1 MDTFLHKIGTVCTVI
16 VAFKVFRMAFN
27 FLYDTFIAPALH
39 LQTVEWKSLGKWS
52 VVTGSTDGIGKAY
65 AEQLAKKGFNI
76 VLISRTQ
83 SKLEIVANEIKEKYK
98 VEVKTIAADFTKQ
111 DYIYHDIDKQLNS
124 LEIGVLVNNV
134 GMSYNYPEYFLD
146 IPNQEEF
153 IKNLIC
159 CNIFSV
165 TNMCKIVMPGM
176 VERKSGVVINISST
190 AALIPNPML
199 TVYAAT
205 KAYVQKFSVDLA
217 TEYQK
222 DGLIIQC
229 VCPGY
234 VATNLSK
241 IKNST
246 WMAPSPREFVESA
259 MKTVG
264 VTDITT
270 GYFPHS
276 LMNAVI
282 NTLESIST
290 KLSRWLVIRTM
301 QNIRGRALRKTSA
314 TS

>member
-1 MDTFLHKIGTVCTVI
+1 MSTFLHKIGIVCTVI
-16 VAFKVFRMAFN
+16 VGYRFFSMVFN
-27 FLYDTFIAPALH
+27 FLYDTLIAPALH
-39 LQTVEWKSLGKWS
+39 LQKVEWKSLGKWS
-52 VVTGSTDGIGKAY
+52 VITGSTDGIGKAY
-65 AEQLAKKGFNI
+65 AEHLAKMGFNV

-83 SKLEIVANEIKEKYK
+83 AKLDTVAEEIKEKYN
-98 VEVKTIAADFTKQ
+98 VEVKTIAVDFTKE
-111 DYIYHDIDKQLNS
+111 DTIYHDIDKQLNT

-134 GMSYNYPEYFLD
+134 GMSYSYPEYFLD
-146 IPNQEEF
+146 IPNQDEF

-165 TNMCKIVMPGM
+165 TNMCRIVMPGM
-176 VERKSGVVINISST
+176 VERKSGVVINISSA

-199 TVYAAT
+199 TVYSAT
-205 KAYVQKFSVDLA
+205 KAYVQKFSADLA

-234 VATNLSK
+234 VSTKMSK
-241 IKNST
+241 MRNTT
-246 WMAPSPREFVESA
+246 WMAPSPKTFVESA

-264 VTDITT
+264 IMETTT
-270 GYFPHS
+270 GYFPHT

-282 NTLESIST
+282 HTLESIST

-301 QNIRGRALRKTSA
+301 QNIRGRALRKSAA